1 MDTIVTVATLV
12 LLLLALLTV
21 MFARRDAAQERAAAR
36 RDTENIR
43 EEARSLLSEA
53 QRREERVA
61 QREKDFLA
69 DQRNSQNYARALEER
84 VSVVARDEKRLVA
97 DHDRLRKE
105 YEDKLASLAGM
116 TAEAARKEL
125 AEHVRNE
132 LDADAARQMRAAI
145 KRAKETADA
154 RGREILVTAMQ
165 RQSGEAPVQAAITR
179 IELPSEEMKGRV
191 IGREGRN
198 IRTFEALTGVNVI
211 VEEGINA
218 VQLSSFDVERREIAA
233 VTLVSL
239 IEDGRIQPHRIES
252 AYQIALDEAPQRA
265 LDAALDAAEA
275 AGVRGVPRDLLDVLG
290 RLRLRTSYGQTV
302 LTHLVE
308 TAQIAASIA
317 AEVGADVELARRGAF
332 LHDLGKAVSHEQ
344 AGTHAALG
352 AALAAASG
360 EPDSIINAI
369 AAHHDEVPQE
379 SLEAVIVQ
387 IADAISAS
395 RPGARREDNDGYVER
410 MESLEAMV
418 LEQRGVAQ
426 VHALAAGRELR
437 VVVRPEVVSDEGI
450 VDLAS
455 RIAQHIEKDFTFPGE
470 IKVTVIRETRA
481 DSVAGQA

>member
-1 MDTIVTVATLV
+1 MESIVTVATLV
-12 LLLLALLTV
+12 LLLLAVLTV
-21 MFARRDAAQERAAAR
+21 FFARRDAAQERNAAR

-69 DQRNSQNYARALEER
+69 DQRNAQNYARALEDR
-84 VSVVARDEKRLVA
+84 VAVVARDEKRLVA
-97 DHDRLRKE
+97 DHNRLRGE

-132 LDADAARQMRAAI
+132 LDADTARQLRAAL

-154 RGREILVTAMQ
+154 RAREILITAMQ
-165 RQSGEAPVQAAITR
+165 RQAGEAPVQAAVTR
-179 IELPSEEMKGRV
+179 IELPTEEMKGRV

-198 IRTFEALTGVNVI
+198 IRTFEALTGVNLI
-211 VEEGINA
+211 VEDGINA

-233 VTLVSL
+233 VTLVAL

-252 AYQIALDEAPQRA
+252 TYQQALEEAPQRA

-275 AGVRGVPRDLLDVLG
+275 ASVRGIPRDLLDMLG

-302 LTHLVE
+302 LAHLVE

-317 AEVGADVELARRGAF
+317 AEVGADVELARRAAF
-332 LHDLGKAVSHEQ
+332 LHDIGKGVSHEQ

-352 AALAAASG
+352 AQLASAAGESG
-360 EPDSIINAI
+360 AVVNAI

-395 RPGARREDNDGYVER
+395 RPGARRDDAEGYVDR

-418 LEQRGVAQ
+418 LEEKGVAQ
-426 VHALAAGRELR
+426 VYAMAAGRELR
-437 VVVRPEVVSDEGI
+437 VVVRPDVVSDGGI